1 MTFEY
6 DNVYINYTST
16 VTGKY
21 EKEGPL
27 NKYYD
32 RCFDDFY
39 IGTKTWEQSEIKMIE
54 HSLDILFKKMN
65 KSRSEIDLFIS
76 GDLLNQLVPSNY
88 IASKIKIPYLGIYNA
103 CATSVE
109 GLIIASNM
117 IDKKQIDNAII
128 STSSH
133 NNSAEKQFRYP
144 IEYGGVKPKTTTF
157 TVTGVASCYVSREK
171 SDIKIES
178 ATIGTVVD
186 MGITDVYDMGAVMA
200 PACANTLYKHL
211 LDKNR
216 TVDYYDLI
224 LSGDLGV
231 YGKEYFKE
239 YMLVEYGIN
248 LKNYDDTA
256 CMIYDTKKQD
266 VYAGGSGP
274 ACAPLVLYSY
284 IFEKMKEGKYKKV
297 LLLATGALHSSV
309 TVNEHMTIPSIAHAI
324 SLEVI

>member
-6 DNVYINYTST
+6 DNVYLNYTST
-16 VTGKY
+16 VAGKY

-39 IGTKTWEQSEIKMIE
+39 IGEKTWEQAEIKMIE
-54 HSLDILFKKMN
+54 HALDILFKKIS

-76 GDLLNQLVPSNY
+76 GDLLNQITPSNY
-88 IASKIKIPYLGIYNA
+88 AANKLKTPYLGIYNA

-117 IDKKQIDNAII
+117 IDKKQIDNAIV
-128 STSSH
+128 SVSSH

-144 IEYGGVKPKTTTF
+144 IEYGGIKPKTTTF
-157 TVTGVASCYVSREK
+157 TVTGVAQAFLSREK
-171 SDIKIES
+171 SNIKIES
-178 ATIGTVVD
+178 STVGRVVD
-186 MGITDVYDMGAVMA
+186 MDITDVYDMGAAMA
-200 PACANTLYKHL
+200 PACADTLYKHL
-211 LDKNR
+211 LDTNR
-216 TVDYYDLI
+216 TVNYYDLI
-224 LSGDLGV
+224 LSGDLGI
-231 YGKEYFKE
+231 YGKDYLKE
-239 YMLVEYGIN
+239 YMLVEYGIK
-248 LKNYDDTA
+248 LDNYDDSAT
-256 CMIYDTKKQD
+256 MIYDIKKQE

-284 IFEKMKEGKYKKV
+284 ILEKMKEGKYKKV

-309 TVNEHMTIPSIAHAI
+309 TVNEHMNIPSIAHAI
-324 SLEVI
+324 SLEAI